1 MVFFVMAGMYYILLV
16 PKKGPAIDVRD
27 IAAKQGQKMLPPP
40 AVNHS
45 APAKAEE
52 SKLSGRI
59 APSGVVVVN
68 ETNDDVVVEGI
79 TSTRVV
85 KAHTSHSIGCMS
97 ADGTRL
103 KIKGEE
109 YDFRFGGQS
118 WWKATITS
126 GGVTSEP
133 LS

>member
-1 MVFFVMAGMYYILLV
+1 VRNIAGNLE
-16 PKKGPAIDVRD
+16 
-27 IAAKQGQKMLPPP
+27 QKMLPP
-40 AVNHS
+40 AVNPS
-45 APAKAEE
+45 APAKAEV
-52 SKLSGRI
+52 SKPSGRI
-59 APSGVVVVN
+59 APNGVVVVN
-68 ETNDDVVVEGI
+68 ETSDDIVVEGI